1 MQKSNVPYV
10 MSAMIL
16 IGGLSIQPSFNV
28 VSSWYVLTT
37 LAAFLLGFMQTRSIN
52 PRSIIGLKATIATL
66 SFLIYAFQSVFLGH
80 GVVVMLVGLF
90 TDDGLARQITA
101 IVAGV
106 IYLGVA
112 ISVWPIAKMELKK
125 RYR

>member
-52 PRSIIGLKATIATL
+52 PRSIIGLKAAIATL
-66 SFLIYAFQSVFLGH
+66 SFLIYAFQSMILQH
-80 GVVVMLVGLF
+80 GILVMLVGLI

-106 IYLGVA
+106 LYLGVA
-112 ISVWPIAKMELKK
+112 ISVWPIARMELKK

>member
-1 MQKSNVPYV
+1 MQKSNMPYV

-16 IGGLSIQPSFNV
+16 IGGLSIQPSFDV

-52 PRSIIGLKATIATL
+52 PRSIISLKAGISTL
-66 SFLIYAFQSVFLGH
+66 SFLIYAFQSIILEH
-80 GVVVMLVGLF
+80 GILVMLVGLI
-90 TDDGLARQITA
+90 TDDGSARQITA

-106 IYLGVA
+106 LYLGIG